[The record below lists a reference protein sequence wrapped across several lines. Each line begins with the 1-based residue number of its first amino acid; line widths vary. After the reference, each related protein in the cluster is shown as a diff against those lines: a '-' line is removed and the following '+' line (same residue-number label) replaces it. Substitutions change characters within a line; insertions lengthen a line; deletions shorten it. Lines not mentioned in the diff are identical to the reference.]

1 MDDNKQLIRKLSLK
15 QKKMHKY
22 SDGNSIDIN
31 AALALHQR
39 MMHDADIHVDLAVFV
54 TIHDDNDF
62 NKCDSENCNSLK
74 RILTASTY
82 YNKLDITENITH
94 CKLFDDFIHNIYFD
108 LVNDYIHF
116 NNQHSSEIET
126 IN

>member
-1 MDDNKQLIRKLSLK
+1 MDYNKQIDHEVVIERKENK
-15 QKKMHKY
+15 QV
-22 SDGNSIDIN
+22 SDCNDIN
-31 AALALHQR
+31 INEALALHQR
-39 MMHDADIHVDLAVFV
+39 MMHDAHIQVDLAVF
-54 TIHDDNDF
+54 DDNDF